1 MSRTVQVHVSLLG
14 EGVDVWRPVQAEH
27 LGGSIYRIAVQP
39 YDREVE
45 TWEFGP
51 GERVVCEYV
60 ESSEGSILAA
70 TRRAANGGESK
81 P

>member
-1 MSRTVQVHVSLLG
+1 VSRTVQVHVSLLG

-27 LGGSIYRIAVQP
+27 LGGSIYRLVAQP

-45 TWEFGP
+45 TWEFEP

-60 ESSEGSILAA
+60 ESSEGRILAA
-70 TRRAANGGESK
+70 TRRAAHGG
-81 P
+81 